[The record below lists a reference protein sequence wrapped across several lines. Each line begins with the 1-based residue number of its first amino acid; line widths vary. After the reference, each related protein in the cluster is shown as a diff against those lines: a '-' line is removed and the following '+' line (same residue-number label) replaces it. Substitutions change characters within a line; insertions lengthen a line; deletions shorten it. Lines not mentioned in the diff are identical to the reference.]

1 MLNILPEKD
10 YNTYQAILPLQFNL
24 SFQNDI
30 AHDDISRTVLEITG
44 GINLNKYI
52 DFTNR
57 NTRVFDS
64 LFKANSF

>member
-10 YNTYQAILPLQFNL
+10 YNTYQAILPFLFNL